1 MKRSIL
7 LLLCLVYAQCHAADF
22 PAGGRETFL
31 KNGCWQC
38 HGTVGQG
45 TLAGPRLDPGRM
57 PYEVLAA
64 LVRHPARAMPPF
76 SATILTD
83 SELRLIYDYL
93 LSVPPSPKAADI
105 KLLSP

>member
-1 MKRSIL
+1 
-7 LLLCLVYAQCHAADF
+7 
-22 PAGGRETFL
+22 
-31 KNGCWQC
+31 
-38 HGTVGQG
+38 
-45 TLAGPRLDPGRM
+45 M

-83 SELRLIYDYL
+83 SELRLIYSYL

-105 KLLSP
+105 QLLSP